1 MSFKKKLK
9 IRLFCAIFFLALGIA
24 LIIISNVIRP
34 ANDFLSMFGLG
45 MAVVGIARIRNHFRI
60 TKSEETIRKQE
71 IAETD
76 ERNVYVSNK
85 ARSIAFYIYV
95 LVICLAVIVFH
106 FLGKQEIASFLS
118 YSVCLLL
125 TIYWI
130 VYLIVRKK
138 S

>member
-1 MSFKKKLK
+1 MSFKKKLR

-45 MAVVGIARIRNHFRI
+45 MAVMGIARIRNHFRI

-95 LVICLAVIVFH
+95 LVICSAVIVFH